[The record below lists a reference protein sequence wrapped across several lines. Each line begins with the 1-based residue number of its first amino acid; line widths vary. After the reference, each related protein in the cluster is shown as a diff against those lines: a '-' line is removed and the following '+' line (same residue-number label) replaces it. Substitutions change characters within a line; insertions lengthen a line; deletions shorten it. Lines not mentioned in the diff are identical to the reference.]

1 MLKNDIEK
9 YPTEDLVLDTV
20 LIHTIPARKKKT
32 FVDPYPY
39 DPNAEQTEEN
49 ANASIAAPGTADAK
63 SEEGISAYE

>member
-9 YPTEDLVLDTV
+9 YATEDLSLDTI

-39 DPNAEQTEEN
+39 DPNAE
-49 ANASIAAPGTADAK
+49 
-63 SEEGISAYE
+63 

>member
-39 DPNAEQTEEN
+39 DPNAE
-49 ANASIAAPGTADAK
+49 
-63 SEEGISAYE
+63 